1 VSRITIDSI
10 STIET
15 NTCGTLGIKW
25 INDVLLLSNRDSQ
38 GCITAISKDG
48 VQYKNTFLKTGRGPG
63 EVLYPPYISW
73 LSFYNLDSPAPL
85 MGIYDFKGNYYECDI
100 EESLDNG
107 VFVGGIIADSLASSS
122 GERYFRIDSERL
134 LCRKSSPSGKGFERH
149 IISNRTKKRTV
160 NASME
165 KLNSFASS
173 YSNILSTIIL
183 INSKKDMIVELGS
196 GLPVIH
202 IYSISESYEK
212 TLHIGECI
220 GIPQMERIADNK
232 RKRYYY
238 DAKSYDEGFAGLFLD
253 CTYEELDEGSYP
265 NPEIHLFKWTGELD
279 AIIQLPIKTLCFD
292 IDLEKQTVYLVDEIN
307 DKILEC
313 RWRS

>member
-1 VSRITIDSI
+1 
-10 STIET
+10 
-15 NTCGTLGIKW
+15 
-25 INDVLLLSNRDSQ
+25 
-38 GCITAISKDG
+38 
-48 VQYKNTFLKTGRGPG
+48 
-63 EVLYPPYISW
+63 
-73 LSFYNLDSPAPL
+73 
-85 MGIYDFKGNYYECDI
+85 
-100 EESLDNG
+100 
-107 VFVGGIIADSLASSS
+107 
-122 GERYFRIDSERL
+122 
-134 LCRKSSPSGKGFERH
+134 
-149 IISNRTKKRTV
+149 
-160 NASME
+160 ME